1 MRGRLTRPAGARGP
15 PLEAGGPGPR
25 GPGPDGGAGAQ
36 EGEQLEL
43 GAWPRCAGAGE
54 ALSPPFLVGAVA
66 AASVAAS
73 VAASAGAAQAAE
85 IDPFFQFQ
93 PVCPYSDGVFR
104 AGQKAALV
112 VAGSDNIE
120 DYRPLIND
128 VLIRVRT
135 ELCVLESFARETA
148 VPFVQQKG
156 VGWVLPL
163 HETSETYLAG
173 VVFMVGTNFILL
185 GSTKVVAILAIYHD
199 LILGFPARQLGR
211 LLGLAGGDDEAK
223 ATAAIDTLLEEQ
235 ARAVREVMSDR
246 ELEAAARS
254 RETARISAEYAAKM
268 EDVRGSADAAALERQ
283 TSALGKLSRT
293 LTIIGVPLGFYGLA
307 SQKLKELLELF
318 DTFCSRYFVAL
329 TVLYVIVKTAH
340 YVFFPDIF
348 SDGLPGAPELP
359 ALPEPELPAP
369 PETTV
374 IVLRDEEDSDYWL
387 APP

>member
-1 MRGRLTRPAGARGP
+1 M
-15 PLEAGGPGPR
+15 
-25 GPGPDGGAGAQ
+25 
-36 EGEQLEL
+36 
-43 GAWPRCAGAGE
+43 
-54 ALSPPFLVGAVA
+54 
-66 AASVAAS
+66 
-73 VAASAGAAQAAE
+73 
-85 IDPFFQFQ
+85 
-93 PVCPYSDGVFR
+93 
-104 AGQKAALV
+104 
-112 VAGSDNIE
+112 
-120 DYRPLIND
+120 
-128 VLIRVRT
+128 LIRVRT

-329 TVLYVIVKTAH
+329 TVLYVIVKLSLIH
-340 YVFFPDIF
+340 I
-348 SDGLPGAPELP
+348 
-359 ALPEPELPAP
+359 
-369 PETTV
+369 
-374 IVLRDEEDSDYWL
+374 
-387 APP
+387 